1 MSKNFFYHEAFP
13 LDDIDIA
20 DKRYM
25 SRVDM
30 RRWEEQ
36 VQVLKADIAQR
47 GLLDPV
53 GIAQLEDEEKYIIIY
68 GFTRTEAIKQLG
80 WTTIRANVYENLSK
94 LNASFLNAV
103 NNSTHNQLT
112 QWERALQ
119 IKKLRDDGAKVD
131 STDPSEDTITKI
143 YNMSRR
149 NVFNW
154 LKVVDYNCPE
164 LHQAIAEDK
173 IGLKHALLFIEY
185 PQSMTVSML
194 KRCIEEEW
202 SSNVLDVKLK
212 SATLHSQDELSHIR
226 KDESV
231 MLHSEQDDKSK
242 NETGFVFGNSATIAP
257 NNKLSTICENDS
269 ATLHAKIKLNL
280 DKAAHMMLA
289 CTAEDILSLN
299 DATKQ
304 KLNDGI
310 RMILATLLTTTGRK
324 VT

>member
-1 MSKNFFYHEAFP
+1 MMSKNFFYHEAFP

-30 RRWEEQ
+30 TRWKEQ
-36 VQVLKADIAQR
+36 VQLLKTDIAQR
-47 GLLDPV
+47 GQLDPV
-53 GIAQLEDEEKYIIIY
+53 GVGQLEHEEKYIIIY

-80 WTTIRANVYENLSK
+80 WTTIRANVYKDLSEFDASI
-94 LNASFLNAV
+94 LNAT
-103 NNSTHNQLT
+103 NNSTHSQLT
-112 QWERALQ
+112 EWERALQ
-119 IKKLRDDGAKVD
+119 LQKLKDSGVKVD

-143 YNMSRR
+143 FNMSRR

-164 LHQAIAEDK
+164 LHQAIALDK

-185 PQSMTVSML
+185 PQSITVSML
-194 KRCIEEEW
+194 ERCIEEEW
-202 SSNVLDVKLK
+202 SSNVLELKLK
-212 SATLHSQDELSHIR
+212 SATLHSEQNDEN
-226 KDESV
+226 ES
-231 MLHSEQDDKSK
+231 K
-242 NETGFVFGNSATIAP
+242 FVSGNSATVALDDE
-257 NNKLSTICENDS
+257 LSTIRENNS